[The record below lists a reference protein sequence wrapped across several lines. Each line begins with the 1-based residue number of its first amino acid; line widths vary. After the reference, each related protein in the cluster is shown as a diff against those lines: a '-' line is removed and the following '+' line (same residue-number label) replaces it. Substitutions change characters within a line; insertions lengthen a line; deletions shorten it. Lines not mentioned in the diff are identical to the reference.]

1 MGRTADWGRRPNLTQ
16 HILKMVGE
24 RVEEY
29 TTVESGTNQMDL
41 AITQVVPSSRSKNG
55 VLKIRKP
62 ESLRCQRT
70 QSGAGVLEFKRKKLR
85 IITRYAGV
93 VLRDAVVGACCPYP
107 CPGKD
112 SADSGQ
118 GRVRK
123 HSK

>member
-93 VLRDAVVGACCPYP
+93 VLRDAVVRACCPYP
-107 CPGKD
+107 ERPRGL
-112 SADSGQ
+112 SGE

-123 HSK
+123 HSR